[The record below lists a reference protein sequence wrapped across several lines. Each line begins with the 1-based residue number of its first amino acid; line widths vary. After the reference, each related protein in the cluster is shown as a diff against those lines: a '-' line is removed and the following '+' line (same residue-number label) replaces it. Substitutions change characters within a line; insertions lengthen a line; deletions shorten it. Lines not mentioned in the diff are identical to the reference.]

1 MYFLTVEHSMDAAHF
16 LSGYNGKC
24 SNIHGHRWRVIVNV
38 MKEELKKEGPERGMV
53 FDFKELKDIIK
64 KEVDFFD
71 HSLIVEEGS
80 LKKKTIDAL
89 LDEEFKIEFVKF
101 RPTAEEFAKY
111 FFDKIESKGY
121 RVSKVQVYET
131 PNNCATY
138 TKGEN
143 FGI

>member
-1 MYFLTVEHSMDAAHF
+1 MDAAHF

-38 MKEELKKEGPERGMV
+38 MKEEFKKEGPERGMV

-80 LKKKTIDAL
+80 LQKKTIEAL
-89 LDEEFKIEFVKF
+89 LDE
-101 RPTAEEFAKY
+101 
-111 FFDKIESKGY
+111 
-121 RVSKVQVYET
+121 
-131 PNNCATY
+131 
-138 TKGEN
+138 N